1 MNATLGVVGQD
12 LRHAMRVLRNNVGY
26 STVAI
31 VTLALGIGANT
42 AIFSVVNR
50 VLLKA
55 LPYPNPQRLVILDE
69 YRLRHG
75 SRTVSWLDF
84 RDWRGQNQVFD
95 AMAAYRL
102 SYLSL
107 TRTEEP
113 ALLRVAEVSST
124 FFEILGA
131 QAGNGRTFVEQE
143 DMPGAP
149 PMVVVSYGLW
159 KNRLGG
165 DTNVAGK
172 ALTLDGVSY
181 SVIGV
186 LPKEFSFFDE
196 PVDAYLP
203 VGLHGAEVEWNQREI
218 HPNLLVLARLRAR
231 ESIDSARIGMNVI
244 MRRLEQNYP
253 QSNTALVATVTDLH
267 QYRYGNT
274 RTMLFTLFA
283 AVGCILLI
291 ACVNVAN
298 LLLARGSSRKKE
310 MAVRAA
316 LGADRWRLMRQLMTE
331 TVALSLLGGFLGV
344 LLGVAGLH
352 IVVNAAPTDIPQLA
366 ASKIDGAVLLFT
378 IAVSLMTGLLF
389 GAAPAMQG
397 AFADLNSAFKETSR
411 RSGAS
416 RAGKRLRSGLLVA
429 EMAIALVLLTAAGLV
444 IRSLSNAVNV
454 DPGFQA
460 HNLLALD
467 LTLPPTKYVGGSE
480 KAVES
485 VVDLPTA
492 ASNIVVPGYFE
503 AMKVP
508 LRDGRFFSDLD
519 TERSRL
525 VAIVNQSFARRY
537 WPNESAIGKR
547 IREGGPRGNQPYRDI
562 VGVAADLKQ
571 NGMDAE
577 PRPEVFFPITQFPFA
592 PWTALKAMTFVVRT
606 DGDPLSIAEV
616 AKTALQAADKDLPVT
631 RVRPMTQYMAES
643 LERRRFSTLL
653 LAAFAGL
660 ALLLAAVGTYGIM
673 AYNVNQRVHE
683 IGVRMAL
690 GATASQIRALVLRD
704 TLLLASLGIVVGWSG
719 SLFSARLLASQLF
732 GVRATDPLTFG
743 CVAALGV
750 IVAGLASYLP
760 MRSAISVDSTTA
772 LRSE

>member
-1 MNATLGVVGQD
+1 M
-12 LRHAMRVLRNNVGY
+12 
-26 STVAI
+26 S
-31 VTLALGIGANT
+31 
-42 AIFSVVNR
+42 
-50 VLLKA
+50 
-55 LPYPNPQRLVILDE
+55 
-69 YRLRHG
+69 
-75 SRTVSWLDF
+75 
-84 RDWRGQNQVFD
+84 
-95 AMAAYRL
+95 AYRL

-131 QAGNGRTFVEQE
+131 QVGNGRTFVEQE

-149 PMVVVSYGLW
+149 PVVVVSYGLW

-186 LPKEFSFFDE
+186 LPQEFSFFDE

-203 VGLHGAEVEWNQREI
+203 VGRHGGEVEWNQRGI
-218 HPNLLVLARLRAR
+218 HPNLLVLARLRAG
-231 ESIDSARIGMNVI
+231 EFIDSARIGMNVI

-316 LGADRWRLMRQLMTE
+316 LGANRWRLMRQLMTE
-331 TVALSLLGGFLGV
+331 TVTLSLLGGFLGV
-344 LLGVAGLH
+344 LLGVAGLR
-352 IVVNAAPTDIPQLA
+352 IVVNAAPKDIPQLA
-366 ASKIDGAVLLFT
+366 ASKIDGTVLLFT

-411 RSGAS
+411 GSGAS

-429 EMAIALVLLTAAGLV
+429 EMAIALVLLTVAGLV

-480 KAVES
+480 KAVLFTQAVQNLKDLPGARAAGASLCPPLAGVCTDSAFMLADHAVES

-519 TERSRL
+519 TERSRS

-547 IREGGPRGNQPYRDI
+547 IREGGPTGGQPYRDI
-562 VGVAADLKQ
+562 VGVVADLKQ

-577 PRPEVFFPITQFPFA
+577 PRPEVFFPVTQFPFA

-606 DGDPLSIAEV
+606 DGDPLSITEV

-631 RVRPMTQYMAES
+631 RVRPMTWYMAGS

-660 ALLLAAVGTYGIM
+660 ALLLAAVGTYGVM
-673 AYNVNQRVHE
+673 AYNINQKIHE

-690 GATASQIRALVLRD
+690 GATASQIGALVFRE
-704 TLLLASLGIVVGWSG
+704 TLLLASLGTVAGWSG
-719 SLFSARLLASQLF
+719 SLFSSQLLASQLF

-743 CVAALGV
+743 CVAALLV

-760 MRSAISVDSTTA
+760 MRSAIAVDPTTA